1 MATDKF
7 GLGAPFLQ
15 RMYFREPPRDRLDYP
30 LNLPLVDGLDLTFST
45 PVTILVGENGSGKST
60 ILETIAHHCGFN
72 VGGGSRDH
80 NYNQTVDVEPLAKA
94 LTFSWR
100 PKVTR
105 GFFLRA
111 ESFFN
116 FVGYLDELSD
126 EPGQAAK
133 NSYSEMSM
141 NRQSHGEAFLSLFE
155 DRFNGKGIY
164 IMDEPEAALS
174 PHRQI
179 QLLAILH
186 ALEES
191 GEAQVIMATHSP
203 ILMAYP
209 NADLLY
215 LEGDTIRNADYRE
228 TAHYRI
234 TRRFLENPDAY
245 LREIFD
251 RFDP

>member
-1 MATDKF
+1 M
-7 GLGAPFLQ
+7 
-15 RMYFREPPRDRLDYP
+15 
-30 LNLPLVDGLDLTFST
+30 NLALLDGLDLTFSN
-45 PVTILVGENGSGKST
+45 PVTVFVGENGSGKST
-60 ILETIAHHCGFN
+60 LLEAIACHCGFN
-72 VGGGSRDH
+72 VSGGNRNHVYD
-80 NYNQTVDVEPLAKA
+80 QTVDVEPLAKA

-100 PKVTR
+100 PKVSQ

-116 FVGYLDELSD
+116 FAGYLDEMSSHAGPVVYD
-126 EPGQAAK
+126 
-133 NSYSEMSM
+133 SYGGSSL

-155 DRFNGKGIY
+155 NQFDRKGIY
-164 IMDEPEAALS
+164 ILDEPEAALS
-174 PHRQI
+174 PLRQI

-186 ALEES
+186 ALEET

-251 RFDP
+251 RFDS